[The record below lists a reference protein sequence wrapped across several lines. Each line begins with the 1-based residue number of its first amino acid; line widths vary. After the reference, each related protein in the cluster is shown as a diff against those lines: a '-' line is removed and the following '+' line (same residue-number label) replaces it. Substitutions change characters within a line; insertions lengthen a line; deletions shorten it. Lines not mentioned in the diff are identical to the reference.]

1 MSSIK
6 NTSRLAAACMNV
18 LLLLCLSACQA
29 ASVGQAQSTRS
40 IEYVLVEGEA
50 PPTQALTI
58 RTPAAQP
65 EQPAAASTASQI
77 DEPVQAVLDY
87 ADLLQAGEYHQA
99 ASLTSTFS
107 LSALNLTSADV
118 EWQLQSLMLAEKWSA
133 FKVTG
138 SRPLDER
145 THLVN
150 VRYLLSRANPAEGQ
164 AAEEPVEAL
173 WAVRSEN
180 GAWRINHTGLID
192 FRLLHVREQT
202 TAGLTVKPRLLLR
215 YTDRV
220 ELVMLVQNQTSDPI
234 VLGQANEI
242 LATFFFA
249 EDQVQANQTQFI
261 FDRLRSYPE
270 TTLVAPGLFEQFPD
284 GVEIRRWKN
293 YNVAPWFTF
302 NFGE

>member
-1 MSSIK
+1 L
-6 NTSRLAAACMNV
+6 N
-18 LLLLCLSACQA
+18 
-29 ASVGQAQSTRS
+29 
-40 IEYVLVEGEA
+40 YV
-50 PPTQALTI
+50 T
-58 RTPAAQP
+58 
-65 EQPAAASTASQI
+65 
-77 DEPVQAVLDY
+77 
-87 ADLLQAGEYHQA
+87 LLQADDYRQA
-99 ASLTSTFS
+99 ASLISTFS
-107 LSALNLTSADV
+107 LSALDLTSADV
-118 EWQLQSLMLAEKWSA
+118 EWQLQSLMLGEEWSA
-133 FKVTG
+133 FNVTG

-145 THLVN
+145 TQLVN
-150 VRYLLSRANPAEGQ
+150 VSYLVRRANPAEGQ
-164 AAEEPVEAL
+164 AGEEPVEAL

-180 GAWRINHTGLID
+180 GAWRINYDGLID
-192 FRLLHVREQT
+192 FRLLHLREQT

-220 ELVMLVQNQTSDPI
+220 ELVLLVQNQTNDPI

-302 NFGE
+302 TFGE